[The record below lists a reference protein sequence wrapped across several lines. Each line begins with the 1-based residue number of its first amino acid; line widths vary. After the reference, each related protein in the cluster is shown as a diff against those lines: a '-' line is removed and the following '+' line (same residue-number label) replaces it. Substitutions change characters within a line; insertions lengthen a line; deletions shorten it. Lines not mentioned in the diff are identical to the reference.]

1 MKYTPKLPRI
11 NDNVS
16 SDSLLKEFAV
26 LLGGLLGIV
35 LAIYIGLGLL
45 VDFLVPRMSIETE
58 QRVAG
63 FFSQLTDAAEQS
75 SDRAVYVQGLAD
87 GITAR
92 CAPLPYEIRVL
103 VSENEMPNALALPGG
118 TTIVFSGLLET
129 MSSENELAFV
139 LSHELGHF
147 QHRDHLRAMGR
158 SLVFMA
164 LSALVFGTDSGPGDF
179 LAQSV
184 GVSELGFSRIQ
195 EARADEFGVTALN
208 CFYGHM
214 GGATDFFEK
223 IGEAED
229 PELFGQ
235 YFSSHPEVAQRIRHI
250 QGFGAA
256 NAFSS
261 RPLDTLPENVRQ
273 SQP

>member
-1 MKYTPKLPRI
+1 MKYTPKLPEI

-16 SDSLLKEFAV
+16 PDSLLKEFAV

-63 FFSQLTDAAEQS
+63 FFSQLTDTAEKASSRAA
-75 SDRAVYVQGLAD
+75 YLQGLTD
-87 GITAR
+87 ELRAR
-92 CAPLPYEIRVL
+92 CAPLPYEIRIY
-103 VSENEMPNALALPGG
+103 VSENEMANALALPGG
-118 TTIVFSGLLET
+118 TIIVFSGLLET
-129 MSSENELAFV
+129 MGSENELAFV

-147 QHRDHLRAMGR
+147 HHRDHLRALGR

-164 LSALVFGTDSGPGDF
+164 LSALVFGSDSSAGDL

-195 EARADEFGVTALN
+195 EARADEFGVTAVN

-223 IGEAED
+223 MGEDED
-229 PELFGQ
+229 PMRFGQ
-235 YFSSHPEVAQRIRHI
+235 YFSSHPEVDERIRHLED
-250 QGFGAA
+250 FGRA
-256 NAFSS
+256 NGFSS
-261 RPLDTLPENVRQ
+261 GPLDGLPEKMRRAE
-273 SQP
+273 

>member
-1 MKYTPKLPRI
+1 MKYTPKLPGI

-16 SDSLLKEFAV
+16 PDSLIKEFAI
-26 LLGGLLGIV
+26 LLGGLLGMV

-45 VDFLVPRMSIETE
+45 VDFLVPRISIETE

-63 FFSQLTDAAEQS
+63 FFSQLTASAETS
-75 SDRAVYVQGLAD
+75 SRRALYLQGLTD
-87 GITAR
+87 RLGAR
-92 CAPLPYEIRVL
+92 CAPLPYEVRVY
-103 VSENEMPNALALPGG
+103 VSENEMANALALPGG
-118 TTIVFSGLLET
+118 TIIVFSGLLKT
-129 MSSENELAFV
+129 MGSENELAFV

-147 QHRDHLRAMGR
+147 HHRDHLRALGR

-164 LSALVFGTDSGPGDF
+164 LSALVFGADSSAGDL

-195 EARADEFGVTALN
+195 ETRADEFGVTALN
-208 CFYGHM
+208 CYYGHM
-214 GGATDFFEK
+214 GGATAFFEK
-223 IGEAED
+223 MRAAED

-235 YFSSHPEVAQRIRHI
+235 YFSSHPEVARRIRHLEA
-250 QGFGAA
+250 FGAA

-261 RPLDTLPENVRQ
+261 GPLAALPEKVVQ
-273 SQP
+273 SP